1 MRYLLIHKL
10 DESNPQSW
18 NPSPQ
23 FQAAMGAFIEEVAA
37 EGVLLTAE
45 GVGPSAQGALVTKA
59 HGGATAVTDG
69 PFSEAREVIGGFAL
83 VKVDSKQQA
92 IDIAERFASLFDE
105 VTVEVR
111 LVAEFDEPVEG

>member
-10 DESNPQSW
+10 DERDPQAW
-18 NPSPQ
+18 NPTPE
-23 FQAAMGAFIEEVAA
+23 FQAAMGAFISEVAA

-45 GVGPSAQGALVTKA
+45 GVGPSSEGALVRRARGK
-59 HGGATAVTDG
+59 ATAVTDG
-69 PFSEAREVIGGFAL
+69 PFSDEVIGGFAL

-92 IDIAERFASLFDE
+92 VDIAERFASLFDE

-111 LVAEFDEPVEG
+111 LVAEFDDGDEPD